1 MLDVLPA
8 LAWIAAIT
16 SASVLIVLGYA
27 NDLRR
32 RTIVILAGWF
42 LVAAYC
48 QFFGGSP
55 LVAATGLALQTLLAI
70 GLIVRW
76 RMT

>member
-1 MLDVLPA
+1 L
-8 LAWIAAIT
+8 AAIA
-16 SASVLIVLGYA
+16 SAAVLIGLGYT
-27 NDLRR
+27 NELRR
-32 RTIVILAGWF
+32 RTVVLLAGWF
-42 LVAAYC
+42 VGAAYC

-70 GLIVRW
+70 GLIVRS